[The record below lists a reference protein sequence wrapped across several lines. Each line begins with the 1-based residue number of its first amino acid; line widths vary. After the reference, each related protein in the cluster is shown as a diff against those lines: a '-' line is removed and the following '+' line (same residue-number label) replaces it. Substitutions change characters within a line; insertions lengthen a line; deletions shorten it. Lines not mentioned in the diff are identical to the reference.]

1 LAIVLGLP
9 GLLIIITTRK
19 IAYVGWMLVYLLSLP
34 LWNGVLPA
42 YSFWHFDDFSWGQ
55 TRVVAGEEEGGNHGD
70 KEGEFDSTHIV
81 MKRWA
86 EFERERRWRNG
97 NQSRDSYYDHSPK
110 RDENTRY
117 SVVSS
122 AETYPVDST
131 TMVSS
136 DYTGSRPR
144 HDSNQL
150 LMLPAPLSVT
160 RGMPSASGSMSTSGL
175 SRSSEDAYEPGS
187 SHSRLI
193 PSQSRAD
200 DQYGEP
206 ELSPSSSNYM
216 SPTAASFESQV
227 SKAAG
232 NKGGALRQSI
242 VPSRHPGETQ
252 NPYRLPE
259 PHGVAA
265 MDYDRMSY
273 SAEPEPMSPRSPP
286 PAQTQPAHKSRGV
299 SLVDNGPVSG
309 PDGVR
314 RVARKR
320 PTSQA
325 PPQNRYSRNSGYGLP
340 PGAAPPQP
348 GGGGYNL

>member
-1 LAIVLGLP
+1 
-9 GLLIIITTRK
+9 
-19 IAYVGWMLVYLLSLP
+19 
-34 LWNGVLPA
+34 
-42 YSFWHFDDFSWGQ
+42 
-55 TRVVAGEEEGGNHGD
+55 
-70 KEGEFDSTHIV
+70 
-81 MKRWA
+81 
-86 EFERERRWRNG
+86 
-97 NQSRDSYYDHSPK
+97 
-110 RDENTRY
+110 
-117 SVVSS
+117 
-122 AETYPVDST
+122 
-131 TMVSS
+131 MVSS
-136 DYTGSRPR
+136 DYNGSRPR

-160 RGMPSASGSMSTSGL
+160 RGMPSATGSTSTSGL
-175 SRSSEDAYEPGS
+175 SRSSEDGYEPGS

-193 PSQSRAD
+193 SSQSGMDDRYGNSAD
-200 DQYGEP
+200 NMP
-206 ELSPSSSNYM
+206 TSPSAKYM
-216 SPTAASFESQV
+216 SPTTSSFESQV
-227 SKAAG
+227 SRAAG
-232 NKGGALRQSI
+232 NTGGALRQST

-286 PAQTQPAHKSRGV
+286 HPAQPQPAHKPPRGV

-348 GGGGYNL
+348 GGSGYNL